1 MVLKLLG
8 MVMRLASSE
17 SLDLRYMREMAR
29 RAEGAVTCRL
39 TVGPSFMLEHL
50 D

>member
-8 MVMRLASSE
+8 IVIRLANYASF
-17 SLDLRYMREMAR
+17 DLRYIKEIANK
-29 RAEGAVTCRL
+29 AEGAVTCRL
-39 TVGPSFMLEHL
+39 TVGPYFMLEHL